1 MSIIKSSQLSIQEIN
16 FSKPYP
22 YTNGSG
28 CAVYMKS
35 NNKSLFVQTP
45 RMLCLYGLNAWKD
58 EKTDK
63 ITSITITLQFNS
75 SADKPNRVDNF
86 LKRMSRLDNLVMTT
100 AKNNSKTWLKYHRT
114 IPNTAIKALYKKSF
128 YYKQL
133 AEGGIDHSVPPTF
146 KVKIPYYNG
155 KMDFTLLDENN
166 EPMEF
171 DLEYLQKKIVDKC
184 YIKCI
189 FNPVIWIRND
199 KNFGVTYNVK
209 ALQIIENPDKEMY
222 NTKKTNKKT
231 KEDNLDNPNKI
242 ENYFGNSKNDDSDDD
257 DSDEETF

>member
-1 MSIIKSSQLSIQEIN
+1 MPIIKSSQLDTKKID

-22 YTNGSG
+22 YANGSG
-28 CAVYMKS
+28 SAIYMKHDD
-35 NNKSLFVQTP
+35 KSLYLQTP
-45 RMLCLYGLNAWKD
+45 RMLNLYGLNVWKD
-58 EKTDK
+58 EKTNK

-75 SADKPNRVDNF
+75 SADGPNRVDNF
-86 LKRMSRLDNLVMTT
+86 LKKMTRLDNLVMTT

-114 IPNTAIKALYKKSF
+114 IPTTAIKALYKKSF

-166 EPMEF
+166 TPMDF
-171 DLEYLQKKIVDKC
+171 DLEYLEKKIVDKC

-189 FNPVIWIRND
+189 FNPVIWVRSD

-209 ALQIIENPDKEMY
+209 GLQIIENPDKEMY
-222 NTKKTNKKT
+222 NTKKTTKKT
-231 KEDNLDNPNKI
+231 NEDNPNKI
-242 ENYFGNSKNDDSDDD
+242 ENYFGKSKNDMSDEED